1 MIKELINDVSKC
13 KEGGREND
21 LKKKRK
27 MLKTLY
33 MNHHESDGDIGEF
46 FEYVK
51 NITKG
56 KNQNFLLDQCW
67 TWELEQHEGNQ
78 LQVFKCL
85 KERIYDPK
93 LNVWIQE
100 NIHESGWIRK
110 LNQTKEAKC
119 TPSPNILIVK
129 ECLMFIK
136 DNVFFFF
143 NTFKN
148 VILGFILKHISDD
161 IMVRIVKCRGAST
174 FHFFVV
180 LVDKRNQIL
189 FQNNEFEVIG
199 DFSLKVSWIY
209 IFATVAVANVLIPMV
224 LYKDLKNYCE
234 DFSKKSK
241 IATGIAMIFSQL
253 FISFEL
259 LVTNISILQHEKK
272 KRVSNNSVPR
282 QRLYQESYDLGER
295 NKKIMKIL
303 WKRNTLMALLVD
315 YPRIVILTSLMLLS
329 FKHEM
334 IRTWIMKTLENWIE
348 YEFVLV
354 AVFFLMTIASL
365 AFYVMN
371 IR

>member
-1 MIKELINDVSKC
+1 
-13 KEGGREND
+13 
-21 LKKKRK
+21 
-27 MLKTLY
+27 
-33 MNHHESDGDIGEF
+33 
-46 FEYVK
+46 
-51 NITKG
+51 
-56 KNQNFLLDQCW
+56 
-67 TWELEQHEGNQ
+67 
-78 LQVFKCL
+78 
-85 KERIYDPK
+85 
-93 LNVWIQE
+93 
-100 NIHESGWIRK
+100 
-110 LNQTKEAKC
+110 
-119 TPSPNILIVK
+119 
-129 ECLMFIK
+129 
-136 DNVFFFF
+136 
-143 NTFKN
+143 
-148 VILGFILKHISDD
+148 
-161 IMVRIVKCRGAST
+161 
-174 FHFFVV
+174 
-180 LVDKRNQIL
+180 
-189 FQNNEFEVIG
+189 
-199 DFSLKVSWIY
+199 
-209 IFATVAVANVLIPMV
+209 MV